1 MKISEHVYVLPL
13 EATTMMGT
21 SILNVSLIVDPLH
34 GATLV
39 DTGTPNL
46 LPAIEA
52 ALKAEGMQLSDIR
65 RVIVTHHDL
74 DHIGSLEAVVK
85 ATGAEVLTSELE
97 IPYVQEGRRAQ
108 KFPPADKV
116 DEVMAHMPEHVRQM
130 MKNLPGV
137 FVKVDRVLDDGEL
150 LDIAGGVRV
159 VFTPGHTVG
168 HLSVYVEQD
177 GVLISGDALTSQ
189 NGELKGP
196 SAQNTPD
203 MPEAIKSVYKLA
215 QLPAKTIVAYHGGVV
230 DQDAAL
236 QLTRVAGVIETA

>member
-1 MKISEHVYVLPL
+1 MPL
-13 EATTMMGT
+13 
-21 SILNVSLIVDPLH
+21 SQSLLNLALIIDPVH

-52 ALKAEGMQLSDIR
+52 ALKADGMELSDIR
-65 RVIVTHHDL
+65 RIIVTHHDL
-74 DHIGSLEAVVK
+74 DHIGSLEAVVN

-97 IPYVQEGRRAQ
+97 IPYVQEGKRAQ
-108 KFPPADKV
+108 KFPPADRV
-116 DEVMAHMPEHVRQM
+116 DELMADRPAAVREM
-130 MKNLPGV
+130 VKNLPAV
-137 FVKVDRVLDDGEL
+137 HVKVDRVLHDGEV

-168 HLSVYVEQD
+168 HLSLYVEAD
-177 GVLISGDALTSQ
+177 GVLISGDALASQ
-189 NGELKGP
+189 DGELKGP

-203 MPEAIKSVYKLA
+203 MPEAMKSVQKLA
-215 QLPAKTIVAYHGGVV
+215 QLPVKAILAYHGGVV

-236 QLTRVAGVIETA
+236 QLNRVAAISETA

>member
-21 SILNVSLIVDPLH
+21 SLLNVSLIVDPVH
-34 GATLV
+34 GAALV

-74 DHIGSLEAVVK
+74 DHIGSLEAVVQ

-108 KFPPADKV
+108 KFPPAEKV
-116 DEVMAHMPEHVRQM
+116 DEVMAHMPEPVREM

-137 FVKVDRVLDDGEL
+137 FVKVDRVLHDGEV

-168 HLSVYVEQD
+168 HLSLYVEQD
-177 GVLISGDALTSQ
+177 GVLISGDALTSKD
-189 NGELKGP
+189 GELHGP

-203 MPEAIKSVYKLA
+203 MPEAVKSVYKLA
-215 QLPAKTIVAYHGGVV
+215 QLPAKSIVAYHGGVV